1 MFINRLKT
9 AGTHN
14 YCRNAFVVYQGLD
27 ISLVSDGID
36 ICTIKKDGK
45 VVMRCGENEL
55 STSDKRHLNI
65 FYKRFK
71 HRMA

>member
-9 AGTHN
+9 AGTN
-14 YCRNAFVVYQGLD
+14 YCRNAFVIFHGTN
-27 ISLVSDGID
+27 ISLMSDGVE

-45 VVMRCGENEL
+45 VVMRCGAAEL
-55 STSDKRHLNI
+55 SAADKRHLNI
-65 FYKRFK
+65 FFKRFK